1 MSETDNEHKH
11 GAKTELKKKK
21 RAYTF
26 FYHLLSGAARRL
38 CRVRVVNPENEPIE
52 GNFIVACNH
61 TAAADPIV
69 ICATMKGQV
78 RFMAK
83 KELFK
88 VPLLGWFLKAIGC
101 YPVNRGG
108 SDVSA
113 LRMTIGLLEEGS
125 SVGIF
130 PQGTRMPGIDP
141 KDAKVKSGIGLIAA
155 KSGVDILPVCIK
167 SKSGKT
173 QFLKK
178 NYLVIGKLI
187 KSEELDI
194 ENNGGTDGHQR
205 IAEHIFTEVTRLWH
219 ETDIDEIENARKHK
233 SRR

>member
-1 MSETDNEHKH
+1 MSESDSKH
-11 GAKTELKKKK
+11 GGQIELKKKK

-26 FYHLLSGAARRL
+26 FYHLLSGFARRL
-38 CRVRVVNPENEPIE
+38 CRVRVVNASNEPLE

-88 VPLLGWFLKAIGC
+88 VPLLGWFLKTIGC

-113 LRMTIGLLEEGS
+113 LRTTIGLLGEGS

-141 KDAKVKSGIGLIAA
+141 ADAKVKNGIGLIAA
-155 KSGVDILPVCIK
+155 KSGADILPVCIK
-167 SKSGKT
+167 SKSGRT
-173 QFLKK
+173 QFFKK
-178 NYLVIGKLI
+178 NYLVIGELI
-187 KSEELDI
+187 RSKELDI
-194 ENNGGTDGHQR
+194 ENNGGTEGHQR
-205 IAEHIFTEVTRLWH
+205 IAERIFDEVTRLWH
-219 ETDIDEIENARKHK
+219 ETDIDEIENARRKRSK
-233 SRR
+233 